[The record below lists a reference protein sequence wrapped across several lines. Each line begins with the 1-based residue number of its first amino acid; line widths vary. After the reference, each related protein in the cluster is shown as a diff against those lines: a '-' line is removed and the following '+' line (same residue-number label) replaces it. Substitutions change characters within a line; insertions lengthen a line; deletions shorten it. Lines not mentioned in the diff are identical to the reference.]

1 MGVHEFQF
9 QTERDRPPAVWA
21 HRNRE
26 LRRGGKSPHRY
37 RDLGGPSRSRRC
49 LESAVDAISS
59 LERDGGNRRTG
70 TGMDFLVRKRLGLC
84 AIRPSRSSWSGLLAS
99 LKTLVIL
106 NVGRLAVAMS
116 QVEVI
121 GVRKSFPTRNLSGR
135 GHDVFIARAW
145 ATRDRGQACRTEA
158 RKPPI
163 CSMCKGSWPTFRP
176 IRKSLPELH
185 DPR

>member
-59 LERDGGNRRTG
+59 LERDGGIGTG
-70 TGMDFLVRKRLGLC
+70 TGMVSRFVNAWASAQFARR
-84 AIRPSRSSWSGLLAS
+84 RRSRSSLE
-99 LKTLVIL
+99 TLVIL
-106 NVGRLAVAMS
+106 NVGELAVAMS

-121 GVRKSFPTRNLSGR
+121 GVLENRSPQE
-135 GHDVFIARAW
+135 I
-145 ATRDRGQACRTEA
+145 
-158 RKPPI
+158 
-163 CSMCKGSWPTFRP
+163 
-176 IRKSLPELH
+176 
-185 DPR
+185 